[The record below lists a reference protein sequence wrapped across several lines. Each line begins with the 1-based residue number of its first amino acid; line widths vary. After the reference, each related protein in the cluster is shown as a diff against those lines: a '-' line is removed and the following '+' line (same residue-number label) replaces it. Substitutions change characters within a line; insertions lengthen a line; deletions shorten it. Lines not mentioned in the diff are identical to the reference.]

1 MENQQ
6 AKITPQVAPSLLG
19 DEDLQKVY
27 NWVDEIPLSRPKK
40 NISRDFSDGVLFA
53 EIIHAFFP
61 RLVEMHNYSAA
72 NSYSTKMYNWNTL
85 NSKVL
90 KKFSWQIH
98 GQDLDDIIKTTP
110 GAIERVLRVLQEKIF
125 AAQRAGLPRASAGP
139 SGGSDADIVNR
150 MEKRAA
156 ERAEARARQRSGRDE
171 SPSPSSLPP
180 PPGVPAALQH
190 GAANPRRPPSGMDR
204 MQREVDVELLTEKE
218 QTISELREMVEIMS
232 EKIKKLEQLVRI
244 KDTKIEALNQKLSKN
259 GLA

>member
-1 MENQQ
+1 MEREQ

-53 EIIHAFFP
+53 EIINAFFP
-61 RLVEMHNYSAA
+61 RLVEMHNYSSA

-85 NSKVL
+85 NTKVL

-98 GQDLDDIIKTTP
+98 RQDLDDIIKTTP

-125 AAQRAGLPRASAGP
+125 AAQRAGHRYSAAGP
-139 SGGSDADIVNR
+139 SGGSDADIVKR
-150 MEKRAA
+150 MESRAA
-156 ERAEARARQRSGRDE
+156 ERAEARARKLNGRDD
-171 SPSPSSLPP
+171 SPSPSGYAPA
-180 PPGVPAALQH
+180 GVPPALQH
-190 GAANPRRPPSGMDR
+190 GHSNPRRPGSGMDR

-218 QTISELREMVEIMS
+218 QTISELREMVDIMS

-244 KDTKIEALNQKLSKN
+244 KDTKIEALNQKLGKS